1 MRTRHRRPLSFLI
14 LLVAT
19 ALVASD
25 APEEPLRGFTP
36 ARSRAQRALEEKFL
50 AVPDPARAEAHHK
63 TLTAEPH
70 VAGSPADRRTAEY
83 VLEQFRRYGLE
94 AEIEE
99 FHVLLSEPREIK
111 LELLEPVRWSG
122 PRPEYVEADP
132 ASDDRRTLMGFN
144 GYSASG
150 DATAEVVYAHHGLP
164 ADYQRLRE
172 EGVSAEGKIVI
183 ARYGGSFRGV
193 KAKVAEENQAA
204 ALIIYSDPEDDGYH
218 GGDTYPDGPWRPASG
233 VQRGSV
239 LYIFHYPGDPT
250 TPDGPSVAGAPRIAP
265 ADATNM
271 THLPVLPLSYADAR
285 IILENLSGPVAPRE
299 WQGGLPFTYHL
310 GPGPAKVRLRV
321 RMDHAIK
328 PVWNVVAKIR
338 GAERP
343 NEVIVLGNHRDAW
356 TYGGVDPNSGTTAML
371 EMARGLGALLRTGWR
386 PRRSLWLCS
395 WDAEEQGLIGST
407 EWTEKH
413 AAELQQKAVAYLNLD
428 SAVAGDRFGASAVPS
443 LKEFLREVAADVA
456 DPKGGSV
463 LERANQRLRERL
475 QRGVVPGRA
484 PSGGTEPKPI
494 AERRIDIGNLGS
506 GSDYTAFLDHLGIPA
521 TNFGF
526 GGDYG
531 VYHSIFDNHRWMK
544 EFGDPE
550 FLYHVAAARY
560 YGLQAL
566 RLAQADLLP
575 FDYQA
580 YGQEIQKYVKG
591 IRNKLVLLGQA
602 SELDFAPVE
611 KAARRLADTGKDLRE
626 KYEWA
631 LAQGLQP
638 PHLDRVNRALVEAE
652 QAFLLPEGLPGR
664 PWFRHAIFAPGT
676 YTGYASVPLPGVHES
691 IDAGDFDQARRQ
703 LEALTAAI
711 NRAADTLE
719 SAGRQVQ

>member
-1 MRTRHRRPLSFLI
+1 
-14 LLVAT
+14 
-19 ALVASD
+19 
-25 APEEPLRGFTP
+25 
-36 ARSRAQRALEEKFL
+36 
-50 AVPDPARAEAHHK
+50 
-63 TLTAEPH
+63 
-70 VAGSPADRRTAEY
+70 
-83 VLEQFRRYGLE
+83 
-94 AEIEE
+94 
-99 FHVLLSEPREIK
+99 
-111 LELLEPVRWSG
+111 
-122 PRPEYVEADP
+122 
-132 ASDDRRTLMGFN
+132 MGFN

-164 ADYQRLRE
+164 ADYQRLRS

-343 NEVIVLGNHRDAW
+343 DEVIVLGNHRDAW

-484 PSGGTEPKPI
+484 PSDGTEPKPI

-611 KAARRLADTGKDLRE
+611 KAARRLADTPAKTCVRSTSGRWRRASSRPTSTASTAPWWRPSKPSCCRRGCRGGPGSGTPSSPPAPTPATPRCLCRVCMKVLTPATSTKPAVNWKPWPQPSTALLNCLSLLGGKSSE
-626 KYEWA
+626 KTHTRSH
-631 LAQGLQP
+631 GGR
-638 PHLDRVNRALVEAE
+638 DRALPAVLGGA
-652 QAFLLPEGLPGR
+652 AG
-664 PWFRHAIFAPGT
+664 I
-676 YTGYASVPLPGVHES
+676 SES
-691 IDAGDFDQARRQ
+691 HRGSRGGQARLCDSGQRQ
-703 LEALTAAI
+703 RTGHVPKP
-711 NRAADTLE
+711 RQ
-719 SAGRQVQ
+719 SGKRPAGAGQDVVQVVHRPLH